1 MSSSSALELFGLV
14 ISALICFLMSVF
26 YIIFSYHSRIGFSR
40 LLDHEKS
47 EIKQKV
53 LDHYDELKI
62 AVDYARLIF
71 FLAFVVYTYRLW
83 PKVNLWPLWLFLG
96 LVLIY
101 IVLFDYLPRLTFY
114 CLKGRGLAIFLPVLR
129 VLIWLL
135 TPILLLPRFLL
146 KKEESRQATDRS
158 HEASDQEIE
167 TFIDEAT
174 EEGIIEKDENE
185 LLRGV
190 VEFGDRLVR
199 EIMTPRTRIVAI
211 EREATIRELKELIC
225 REKYSRIPVY
235 KERLDNIEG
244 MVIAKDLL
252 EYSDEQ
258 QANRK
263 IDFLIRPVMFVP
275 ETMMVKELL
284 KEFKKARQK
293 MAVVVDEYG
302 GVAGLVTMEDLL
314 EEIVGDIQ
322 DEYDVEEPP
331 IIVEQPDTYLVRG
344 EAEIEDLEEITGTE
358 LAEDDFLTV
367 NGLLNQCLGRLPRK
381 GETVKIGELNFEVLE
396 VNDKSI
402 KKVRLTRSP
411 SESPDESE
419 QED

>member
-225 REKYSRIPVY
+225 REKYSRI
-235 KERLDNIEG
+235 
-244 MVIAKDLL
+244 
-252 EYSDEQ
+252 
-258 QANRK
+258 
-263 IDFLIRPVMFVP
+263 
-275 ETMMVKELL
+275 
-284 KEFKKARQK
+284 
-293 MAVVVDEYG
+293 
-302 GVAGLVTMEDLL
+302 
-314 EEIVGDIQ
+314 
-322 DEYDVEEPP
+322 
-331 IIVEQPDTYLVRG
+331 
-344 EAEIEDLEEITGTE
+344 
-358 LAEDDFLTV
+358 
-367 NGLLNQCLGRLPRK
+367 
-381 GETVKIGELNFEVLE
+381 
-396 VNDKSI
+396 
-402 KKVRLTRSP
+402 
-411 SESPDESE
+411 
-419 QED
+419 